1 MTELPS
7 IELLLSYGLLAGG
20 ALVIFGLL
28 SLFKDYVEKH
38 QKKIKKKKKR
48 KNEYKSFF

>member
-7 IELLLSYGLLAGG
+7 IELLLSYGFLAGG

-28 SLFKDYVEKH
+28 SLFKDYVEKG
-38 QKKIKKKKKR
+38 QRKIRKKR
-48 KNEYKSFF
+48 RKSK

>member
-28 SLFKDYVEKH
+28 SLFKDYIEKS
-38 QKKIKKKKKR
+38 QEK
-48 KNEYKSFF
+48 

>member
-7 IELLLSYGLLAGG
+7 VDLLLSYGLLAGG

-28 SLFKDYVEKH
+28 SLFKDYIERVKR
-38 QKKIKKKKKR
+38 KIKKRKEKK
-48 KNEYKSFF
+48 

>member
-20 ALVIFGLL
+20 ALFIFGLL
-28 SLFKDYVEKH
+28 SLFKDYVEKG
-38 QKKIKKKKKR
+38 QRKIKNKR
-48 KNEYKSFF
+48 KKNK

>member
-1 MTELPS
+1 MTDLPS

-28 SLFKDYVEKH
+28 SLFKDYVEKDY
-38 QKKIKKKKKR
+38 KRNKKKR
-48 KNEYKSFF
+48 KKKR

>member
-1 MTELPS
+1 MKMTELPS

-28 SLFKDYVEKH
+28 SLFKDYIEKD
-38 QKKIKKKKKR
+38 QRKIKKKRKK
-48 KNEYKSFF
+48 KK

>member
-7 IELLLSYGLLAGG
+7 IDLLLSYGLLAGG

-28 SLFKDYVEKH
+28 SLFKDYIEKG
-38 QKKIKKKKKR
+38 QREIKKKR
-48 KNEYKSFF
+48 KKK

>member
-7 IELLLSYGLLAGG
+7 IDLLLSYGLLAGG

-28 SLFKDYVEKH
+28 SLFKDYIENS
-38 QKKIKKKKKR
+38 QRKIKKKRKKNR
-48 KNEYKSFF
+48 

>member
-20 ALVIFGLL
+20 AFVIFGLL
-28 SLFKDYVEKH
+28 SLFKDYVEKS
-38 QKKIKKKKKR
+38 QRKIKKKRKKNR
-48 KNEYKSFF
+48 

>member
-7 IELLLSYGLLAGG
+7 IDLLLSYGLLAGG

-28 SLFKDYVEKH
+28 SLFKDYIEKG
-38 QKKIKKKKKR
+38 QREIKKKR
-48 KNEYKSFF
+48 KKNR

>member
-38 QKKIKKKKKR
+38 QKKIKKKRKK
-48 KNEYKSFF
+48 KK

>member
-28 SLFKDYVEKH
+28 SLFKDYVEKG
-38 QKKIKKKKKR
+38 QRNIKKKR
-48 KNEYKSFF
+48 KKKR

>member
-7 IELLLSYGLLAGG
+7 IELLLSYGFLAGG

-28 SLFKDYVEKH
+28 SLFKDYVEKG
-38 QKKIKKKKKR
+38 KRKIRKKR
-48 KNEYKSFF
+48 KKSK

>member
-28 SLFKDYVEKH
+28 SLFKDYIEKSH
-38 QKKIKKKKKR
+38 RNIKKKR
-48 KNEYKSFF
+48 KKNR

>member
-7 IELLLSYGLLAGG
+7 IDLLLSYGLLAGG

-28 SLFKDYVEKH
+28 SLFKDYIEKG
-38 QKKIKKKKKR
+38 KREIKKKR
-48 KNEYKSFF
+48 KKK

>member
-1 MTELPS
+1 MTELPP

-28 SLFKDYVEKH
+28 SLFKDYVEKG
-38 QKKIKKKKKR
+38 QRKIKKKRKKNR
-48 KNEYKSFF
+48 

>member
-28 SLFKDYVEKH
+28 SLFNDYIVKD
-38 QKKIKKKKKR
+38 QRTINMKR
-48 KNEYKSFF
+48 I

>member
-7 IELLLSYGLLAGG
+7 IDLLLSYGLLAGG

-28 SLFKDYVEKH
+28 SLFKDYIEKV
-38 QKKIKKKKKR
+38 KEK
-48 KNEYKSFF
+48 